1 MIEDLLNNDENRHL
15 LNKVISNDIIFT
27 NDNYKLKFLRLDIS
41 DFKGNVT
48 FKNTDLKCG
57 IYFHKCTFYG
67 DLKFEGVQIDDFG
80 NILHEPYESIIFE
93 DCKFYGE
100 VVFSHHTTILR
111 NLAFKSGCTFYKRFI
126 LINSFVKEGSLY
138 IEDCIFN
145 DIIDIQRSRFRSNLS
160 ISNTKVSLAVRI
172 VSVRSNSISFTGTND
187 FQQGRIELCEVENGI
202 IFNDGIFNGDWEIN
216 ACGARNHGVTLF
228 SSQFKASLIV
238 RYKLSKIYSLKLGDF
253 YIRDCAFGN
262 GMFVF
267 GKNEELISDKT
278 IINSIDLKL
287 STSMKGEINFQDL
300 DVGKIK
306 LSGVNIGCNIV
317 LRNIDVNQFE
327 INTLTNSSGL
337 ILSYINKSTS
347 EWLDSQDNEKK
358 IDSLIKVY
366 ESNLGKAHLH
376 GMNLFDFKEII
387 VSGSLIGEISVSL
400 MEWFKIDVL
409 NKTSLNEHEKLYRES
424 LKGNNEKLK
433 FHRKRYFQRAI
444 ENKKDILRQL
454 KIVYQKQLDNPKALY
469 FQRNEMCLHKEILD
483 LERNVNI
490 GDWLIFWSNKYSN
503 DFGQNWIKAVIGLL
517 IMSFLCY
524 LPIAILTSPK
534 LDQSQLMS
542 SCSDL
547 MVNVSAVLNFNQLK
561 QWFVLLNPAHRIGD
575 LFDSSQQNIST
586 LIYMIDFLSRIIVAY
601 FVFQLVSAF
610 RKYNK

>member
-1 MIEDLLNNDENRHL
+1 MFEDLLNNDEKYL
-15 LNKVISNDIIFT
+15 LNRLISNDVIFT

-100 VVFSHHTTILR
+100 VIFSHNTTILR
-111 NLAFKSGCTFYKRFI
+111 DLIFRSGCTFYKRITVINI
-126 LINSFVKEGSLY
+126 LVKEGSLY

-145 DIIDIQRSRFRSNLS
+145 NIIDIQRSNFSSMLS
-160 ISNTKVSLAVRI
+160 ITNTKVSLIVRI
-172 VSVRSNSISFTGTND
+172 VSVKSNSINFTGAND
-187 FQQGRIELCEVENGI
+187 FQRGRIELCQVENGI

-216 ACGARNHGVTLF
+216 ACGTRKQGVTLF
-228 SSQFKASLIV
+228 SSQFKTSLMV
-238 RYKLSKIYSLKLGDF
+238 NYQLNTVYSWKLGAF
-253 YIRDCAFGN
+253 YIRECSFGN
-262 GMFVF
+262 GMFVS
-267 GKNEELISDKT
+267 GKNEELTSDKT
-278 IINSIDLKL
+278 IIDSIDIKL

-300 DVGKIK
+300 DVAKIK
-306 LSGVNIGCNIV
+306 LSGVNTGCNIV
-317 LRNIDVNQFE
+317 FRNIDINQFE

-337 ILSYINKSTS
+337 ILSYINKSNS
-347 EWLDSQDNEKK
+347 EWLDPQDSVKK
-358 IDSLIKVY
+358 IDSLFKIY
-366 ESNLGKAHLH
+366 ESNLGKAHFH
-376 GMNLFDFKEII
+376 GMNLSNFREVI
-387 VSGSLIGEISVSL
+387 VSGSLISEISVSL
-400 MEWFKIDVL
+400 MEWFTIDVL
-409 NKTSLNEHEKLYRES
+409 NKTSLNEHEKFYRKS
-424 LKGNNEKLK
+424 LQENNEKLT
-433 FHRKRYFQRAI
+433 FHKKRYFQRAI
-444 ENKKDILRQL
+444 ENKKDIFRQL
-454 KIVYQKQLDNPKALY
+454 KIIYQKQSDNPKALY

-517 IMSFLCY
+517 TMSFLCY
-524 LPIAILTSPK
+524 LPIAILTSPN
-534 LDQSQLMS
+534 LDQSRFMS

-547 MVNVSAVLNFNQLK
+547 MDNVSAVLSFNQLK

-575 LFDSSQQNIST
+575 LFDSSQHNIST